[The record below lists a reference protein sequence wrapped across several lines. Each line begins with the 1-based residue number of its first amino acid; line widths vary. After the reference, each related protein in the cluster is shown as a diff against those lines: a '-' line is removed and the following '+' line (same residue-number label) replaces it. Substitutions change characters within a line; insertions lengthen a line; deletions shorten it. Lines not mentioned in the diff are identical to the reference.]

1 MTDKIWGNYDQAAL
15 NVAYNARESVPDFDA
30 CIKEYV
36 DESRRVRAAIP
47 GPRSVSYGP
56 HRDQVLDIF
65 PPSNTSEKSAPV
77 HLFLHGGYWRAL
89 TKDEHSF
96 TAGALTPT
104 GACVIVNTYSLCPD
118 VHIDVIVR
126 QCRDAIAWIY
136 NNADNHGGDPER
148 IFISGHSAGG
158 QLVGMM
164 LATDWEAE
172 YGLPADVIKGATAI
186 SGVFDMRPMRL
197 AFTQE
202 WIELTE
208 AAAAE
213 CPDVHIDVIVRQ
225 CRDAIA
231 WIYNNADNHGGD
243 PERIFISGHSAG
255 GQLVGM
261 MLATDWEAEYGLPA
275 DVIKG
280 ATAISGVFDMRPMRL
295 AFTQEW
301 IELTEAAAA
310 RNSPLFHL
318 PRNLCPV
325 IVVWGSDDPAG
336 FHEQGRAYI
345 EVLEGHAAPVRHIV
359 LPGCDHFAACYELT
373 DPASP
378 LTQAVIAQMGL

>member
-1 MTDKIWGNYDQAAL
+1 MTDKIWSNYDQAAL

-30 CIKEYV
+30 CIKGYV
-36 DESRRVRAAIP
+36 DESRLVRAALP

-56 HRDQVLDIF
+56 HRDQILDIF
-65 PPSNTSEKSAPV
+65 PPSNTSDKSAPV

-96 TAGALTPT
+96 TAGALTPA
-104 GACVIVNTYSLCPD
+104 GSCVIVNTYSLCPD

-148 IFISGHSAGG
+148 IF
-158 QLVGMM
+158 L
-164 LATDWEAE
+164 
-172 YGLPADVIKGATAI
+172 
-186 SGVFDMRPMRL
+186 
-197 AFTQE
+197 
-202 WIELTE
+202 
-208 AAAAE
+208 
-213 CPDVHIDVIVRQ
+213 
-225 CRDAIA
+225 
-231 WIYNNADNHGGD
+231 
-243 PERIFISGHSAG
+243 SGHSAG

-325 IVVWGSDDPAG
+325 IVAWGSDDPAG

-345 EVLEGHAAPVRHIV
+345 EALEGHAAPVRHIA